1 MMVFTEAMARMV
13 ADLAE
18 TGGEMEI
25 ELHDDHV
32 RIGYSPRKGGGLPGA
47 AKRPAAERGGSGSR
61 EKLYKARN
69 EAAGKAECHTLS
81 EWCKIVGDGSSP
93 GAIRQ
98 RIKKTGSVETAKR
111 RSKFE
116 KSDKKK
122 RIST

>member
-13 ADLAE
+13 AGLAE
-18 TGGEMEI
+18 AGGEMEI

-32 RIGYSPRKGGGLPGA
+32 RIGYSPWKKGGPAGRKPGA
-47 AKRPAAERGGSGSR
+47 AKGGPSGR

-69 EAAGKAECHTLS
+69 EATGKVERHTVK
-81 EWCKIVGDGSSP
+81 EWCRIAGDGISP
-93 GAIRQ
+93 AAMYQ
-98 RIKKTGSVETAKR
+98 RITKTGVAGTTKH

-116 KSDKKK
+116 KSDMKK

>member
-18 TGGEMEI
+18 AGGEMEI

-32 RIGYSPRKGGGLPGA
+32 RIGYSPRKRGGPPGA
-47 AKRPAAERGGSGSR
+47 VKSPAAKKGGSGSR

-69 EAAGKAECHTLS
+69 EATGKAECHTLS

-93 GAIRQ
+93 SAIRQ
-98 RIKKTGSVETAKR
+98 RIKKTGAVETTKR
-111 RSKFE
+111 KSKFE
-116 KSDKKK
+116 KSDMKK

>member
-13 ADLAE
+13 ANLAE
-18 TGGEMEI
+18 AGGEMEI

-32 RIGYSPRKGGGLPGA
+32 RIGYSPRKRGGP
-47 AKRPAAERGGSGSR
+47 AKQRPAAKKGGSGR

-69 EAAGKAECHTLS
+69 EGTGKDERHTLR
-81 EWCKIVGDGSSP
+81 EWCRIVGDGSSP
-93 GAIRQ
+93 TAMRQ
-98 RIKKTGSVETAKR
+98 RIKKTGAVETAKHK
-111 RSKFE
+111 SKFE